1 MARHMALGMPDV
13 QPTPVVL
20 LLVPESTAR
29 ADGRFDL
36 IGALGLSAVLAS
48 IPPRRVINRLQV
60 RSTNRASVTFTF
72 SIFTMK
78 LIVPQLMQLPM
89 ATGFGMGEPLLAVDL
104 IMMPRGLVVMAVA
117 AASAAL
123 SRAKAPQS
131 T

>member
-1 MARHMALGMPDV
+1 
-13 QPTPVVL
+13 
-20 LLVPESTAR
+20 
-29 ADGRFDL
+29 
-36 IGALGLSAVLAS
+36 
-48 IPPRRVINRLQV
+48 V